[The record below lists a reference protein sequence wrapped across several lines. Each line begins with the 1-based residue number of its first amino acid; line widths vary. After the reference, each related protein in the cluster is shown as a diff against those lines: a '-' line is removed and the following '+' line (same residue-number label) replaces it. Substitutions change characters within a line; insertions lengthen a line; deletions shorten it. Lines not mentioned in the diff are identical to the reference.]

1 MILNNN
7 YMFAEYN
14 YDNFPIVSVLFSET
28 ISNENEFDQF
38 LRQWLELYHNQK
50 DYLFLF
56 DTRKMNNIPFKYSIK
71 MALFIKK
78 LRKQPYHYLQ
88 KSLIVVNN
96 NKIKKLLDFVF
107 TMQSP
112 VAPVYIWNTEDL
124 NHLILNEKLTQIN
137 RRNLT
142 EDIIYIK
149 PNQSFI
155 PFL

>member
-71 MALFIKK
+71 M
-78 LRKQPYHYLQ
+78 QT
-88 KSLIVVNN
+88 S
-96 NKIKKLLDFVF
+96 
-107 TMQSP
+107 
-112 VAPVYIWNTEDL
+112 
-124 NHLILNEKLTQIN
+124 
-137 RRNLT
+137 
-142 EDIIYIK
+142 
-149 PNQSFI
+149 
-155 PFL
+155 

>member
-7 YMFAEYN
+7 SMFAEYN

-78 LRKQPYHYLQ
+78 IRKQPYHYLQ

-112 VAPVYIWNTEDL
+112 VAPVYIWNTEEL

-137 RRNLT
+137 RKNLT

>member
-1 MILNNN
+1 
-7 YMFAEYN
+7 MFAEYN

-56 DTRKMNNIPFKYSIK
+56 DTRKMNNIPLKYSIK

-112 VAPVYIWNTEDL
+112 VAPVYIWNTEEI

>member
-1 MILNNN
+1 
-7 YMFAEYN
+7 MFAEYN

-38 LRQWLELYHNQK
+38 LKQWLELYHNQK

-78 LRKQPYHYLQ
+78 IRKQPYHYLQ

-112 VAPVYIWNTEDL
+112 VAPVYIWNTEEL

-137 RRNLT
+137 RKNLT

>member
-38 LRQWLELYHNQK
+38 LKQWLELYHNQK

-78 LRKQPYHYLQ
+78 IRKQPYHYLQ

-112 VAPVYIWNTEDL
+112 VAPVYIWNTEEI

-137 RRNLT
+137 RGNLT

>member
-7 YMFAEYN
+7 SMFAEYN

-78 LRKQPYHYLQ
+78 IRKQPYHYLQ

-112 VAPVYIWNTEDL
+112 VAPVYIWNTEEI

-137 RRNLT
+137 RGNLT

>member
-1 MILNNN
+1 
-7 YMFAEYN
+7 MFAEYN
-14 YDNFPIVSVLFSET
+14 YDNFPIVSVIFSET

-112 VAPVYIWNTEDL
+112 VAPVYIWNTEEL

>member
-1 MILNNN
+1 
-7 YMFAEYN
+7 MFAEYN

-112 VAPVYIWNTEDL
+112 VAPVYIWNTEEL

>member
-7 YMFAEYN
+7 SMFAEYN

-38 LRQWLELYHNQK
+38 LKQWLELYHNQK

-78 LRKQPYHYLQ
+78 IRKQPYHYLQ

-112 VAPVYIWNTEDL
+112 VAPVYIWNTEEI

-137 RRNLT
+137 RGNLT

>member
-112 VAPVYIWNTEDL
+112 VAPVYIWNTEEL